1 MRKVLIALLVAA
13 ISLSVALSLV
23 GCGAD
28 KNKEEAKKAMA
39 AGDEYMDAARA
50 QMDQLEEKQQEMTA
64 AVMSGDTS
72 VLAQA
77 VGEEAKVANAA
88 ILAALEADFDSAEKA
103 YAEILNM
110 EGVQD
115 YKDYANKMI
124 EAIAMYRQWEQAAE
138 KLLESVSQMVASL
151 LPGQAL
157 DVTKLANM
165 PEVQEIQTSMDKAK
179 KLVKEADS
187 IKSEKKL

>member
-23 GCGAD
+23 GCGGD

-39 AGDEYMDAARA
+39 AGDEYMDAARK
-50 QMDQLEEKQQEMTA
+50 QMDQLQEKQQEMTA
-64 AVMSGDTS
+64 AVMGGDTS

-88 ILAALEADFDSAEKA
+88 ILAALEADFDNAEKA
-103 YAEILNM
+103 YTEILNM

-151 LPGQAL
+151 PPGQAL